1 MAKKFFLIF
10 SFGFS
15 CVLAGCSSTY
25 CDNHFPADMD
35 AFVPDLRGRTF
46 VYTNQESDT
55 ISLYEYDYF
64 VQPDEVLEACS
75 KCSCEG
81 PTKVLFF
88 KLSPAVEWDGKFTVT
103 CQSFN
108 VAEKYWDLYVSGFCF
123 NGNGKAFYRQV
134 QAEFDE
140 QGHFTKRNFGDT
152 IVLKSSPPGPDTAL
166 WVAGFGLTRFGDYHL
181 VSVTDS
187 TGAVL
192 YSAEAR

>member
-1 MAKKFFLIF
+1 MKNFFLIF

-25 CDNHFPADMD
+25 CDNSFPADMD

-81 PTKVLFF
+81 PFKALSF
-88 KLSPAVEWDGKFTVT
+88 KLSPAVEWDGKFQVI

-108 VAEKYWDLYVSGFCF
+108 VAEKYWNIDVGRFYF
-123 NGNGKAFYRQV
+123 NGNGNEFYRQV

-152 IVLKSSPPGPDTAL
+152 IVLKSSPQGPDTAL

-192 YSAEAR
+192 YQAEAQQ

>member
-1 MAKKFFLIF
+1 MKKFFLAF
-10 SFGFS
+10 GLVLSFFL
-15 CVLAGCSSTY
+15 VGCSSTY

-55 ISLYEYDYF
+55 IGLYEYDYF

-81 PTKVLFF
+81 PFKALSF
-88 KLSPAVEWDGKFTVT
+88 KLSPAVEGDGKFQVI
-103 CQSFN
+103 CQSCN
-108 VAEKYWDLYVSGFCF
+108 VAEKYWNLYVSGFYF
-123 NGNGKAFYRQV
+123 NGINGFYRQV
-134 QAEFDE
+134 QAKFDE
-140 QGHFTKRNFGDT
+140 QGHFTQRDFGDT
-152 IVLKSSPPGPDTAL
+152 IVLKSYSPGTDTAI
-166 WVAGFGLTRFGDYHL
+166 WVAGFGFTCLGDYHL